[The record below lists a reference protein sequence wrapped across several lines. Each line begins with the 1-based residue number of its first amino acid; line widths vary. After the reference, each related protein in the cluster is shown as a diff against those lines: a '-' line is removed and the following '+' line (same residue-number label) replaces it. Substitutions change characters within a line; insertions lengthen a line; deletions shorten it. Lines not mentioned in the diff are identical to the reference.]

1 MTSICSGLVV
11 QIVSALLRGNWQD
24 FNRHDASRGP
34 SAIAKLLVT
43 TAPRY
48 SCGLVSVS
56 VTSRCSIETCGQIE
70 LVFGMGASF
79 DLSSHTLLVGKFW
92 CFQKGYFPLD
102 LFPKFWIKK
111 ISQRQVARVV
121 NKTRQRSSSLT
132 TFASADASCLCT
144 HIVYYTPFGVM
155 LLLHYFDFYWI
166 CYTTCSTS
174 CAGVSKISTDTAR
187 RAVRPAVA
195 ELLVSLA
202 VTKIR
207 FTIRG

>member
-34 SAIAKLLVT
+34 SATAKLLVT

-79 DLSSHTLLVGKFW
+79 DLSSYTLPCWEILVLPKRVLPSGP
-92 CFQKGYFPLD
+92 FPQILD
-102 LFPKFWIKK
+102 
-111 ISQRQVARVV
+111 
-121 NKTRQRSSSLT
+121 
-132 TFASADASCLCT
+132 
-144 HIVYYTPFGVM
+144 
-155 LLLHYFDFYWI
+155 
-166 CYTTCSTS
+166 
-174 CAGVSKISTDTAR
+174 
-187 RAVRPAVA
+187 
-195 ELLVSLA
+195 
-202 VTKIR
+202 
-207 FTIRG
+207 